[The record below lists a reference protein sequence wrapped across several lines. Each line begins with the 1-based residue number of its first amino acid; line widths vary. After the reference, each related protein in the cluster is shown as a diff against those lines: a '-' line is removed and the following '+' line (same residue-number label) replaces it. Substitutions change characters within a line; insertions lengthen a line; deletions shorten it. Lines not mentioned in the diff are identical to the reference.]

1 MALVLDG
8 STGITS
14 ANIAD
19 GTIVDADVA
28 DVAASKLT
36 GTITNFTSTGI
47 DDNATST
54 AITIDSSENVGIGVI
69 PEAWHSSFTGLEYG
83 ASGAIFA
90 HKTDSEYSM
99 LNNAYYDGAWKY
111 KNTAAASR
119 IAFSA
124 GVDVYTAASG
134 TADSALTWTAAMAI
148 NTSGNV
154 GIGVTPQATHSTHDA
169 LYVGGNGVW
178 GSYGTQ
184 GASGEMDFQHNAYYS
199 TGGNDKYISTD
210 EASKY
215 RQGGGKHT
223 FFTAPSGSAG
233 AAISWTETM
242 RIDSSGNVLIGT
254 TSSSFPSDG
263 FQFLSTNVANFSRSS
278 GVGINMNRAG
288 SDGQTIAFHKAG
300 GYVGH
305 ISVTASGTS
314 YTTSSD
320 YRLKTD
326 VQPMTGAITTFK
338 QLKPINFEWIVDGTR
353 VDGFLAH
360 ELQEVIPAAA
370 TGTKDAMRD
379 EEYEVTPAV
388 EATFDDE
395 GVELTGA
402 VEAVMGTR
410 SVPDMQGIDQAKIV
424 PLLTA
429 ALQEAIN
436 KIESLETR
444 LTALEGV

>member
-19 GTIVDADVA
+19 GTIVNADIA

-36 GTITNFTSTGI
+36 GTFPNFRSTGI
-47 DDNATST
+47 DDNSNAL
-54 AITIDSSENVGIGVI
+54 AITIDSSENVGIGSGTIDNHGGYSRVLEI
-69 PEAWHSSFTGLEYG
+69 TGATEAAIELQTGAHYSYLAQNG
-83 ASGAIFA
+83 TTLQIRNNASGGAMTFA
-90 HKTDSEYSM
+90 T
-99 LNNAYYDGAWKY
+99 
-111 KNTAAASR
+111 
-119 IAFSA
+119 
-124 GVDVYTAASG
+124 
-134 TADSALTWTAAMAI
+134 
-148 NTSGNV
+148 TS
-154 GIGVTPQATHSTHDA
+154 
-169 LYVGGNGVW
+169 
-178 GSYGTQ
+178 
-184 GASGEMDFQHNAYYS
+184 
-199 TGGNDKYISTD
+199 
-210 EASKY
+210 
-215 RQGGGKHT
+215 
-223 FFTAPSGSAG
+223 
-233 AAISWTETM
+233 TERM
-242 RIDSSGNVLIGT
+242 RIDSSGNVGIGTSSPTAKLDAATATAGWGVKITNTNGASDSNGLLLRAGTGSSEYALKVTNPAESTVYMAVKGNGNVLVGT

-314 YTTSSD
+314 YTSSSD

-338 QLKPINFEWIVDGTR
+338 QLKPVNFAWLVDGTR
-353 VDGFLAH
+353 TDGFLAH

-388 EATFDDE
+388 EATLDNE